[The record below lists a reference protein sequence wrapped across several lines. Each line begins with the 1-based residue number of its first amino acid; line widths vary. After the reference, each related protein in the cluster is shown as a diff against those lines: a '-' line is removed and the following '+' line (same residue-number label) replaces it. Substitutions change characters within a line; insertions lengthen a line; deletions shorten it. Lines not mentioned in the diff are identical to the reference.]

1 MNHTELPTLLKS
13 LLQEESI
20 RKMAQEQGAVKRNR
34 DFDPFLLVSILL
46 LGFRQS
52 RDRSLASLCRLYSQ
66 ETDKPLSES
75 SLRERFNPGLEAFF
89 HALYLHLAGKI
100 CSGFQTQGLL
110 TKFQDV
116 FISDSTIVALQDSLQ
131 KLFPGVSTKA
141 GLKIHLMLS
150 AQACSPAQVKL
161 GAASRSDHR
170 QLVVKEWVRGKLL
183 LMDLG
188 YTSLA
193 LLSRIHKHGGYFV
206 ARVKEN
212 ANPKVLESGQLLS
225 EVLMAGKDGDH
236 GCEFKYK
243 TREYLGKKTQHTRQ
257 FRVVSLWN
265 PNKQAWMRYVT
276 NLSAKE
282 FSGQEV
288 GVLCDAVHCCKGSR
302 CRQQQWHRARWLVE
316 LVFHELK
323 TGYGLDQFRVRNPHA
338 IKVLIYAALMTLLL
352 SRQVLLAFCRE
363 IKLNSVALGC
373 WWRMFCEA
381 VPKLLSALLRPH
393 DWNFEQE
400 KRLKRLWEKELR
412 RCSNKHMP
420 LLEQVDLGIFYEG
433 RLCRSL

>member
-1 MNHTELPTLLKS
+1 MNHTELPPLMKS
-13 LLQEESI
+13 LLQEEAI

-34 DFDPFLLVSILL
+34 NFDPFLLVSILL

-52 RDRSLASLCRLYSQ
+52 RDRSLASLCRLYAQ

-100 CSGFQTQGLL
+100 CSGFQSQGLL
-110 TKFQDV
+110 NKFQDV
-116 FISDSTIVALQDSLQ
+116 LISDSTIVTLQDSLE

-150 AQACSPAQVKL
+150 ANACSPAQVKL

-170 QLVVKEWVRGKLL
+170 QLVVTEWARGKLI

-193 LLSRIHKHGGYFV
+193 LLKRIHKHGGYFV

-212 ANPKVLESGQLLS
+212 ADPKVIESGQPLS
-225 EVLMAGKDGDH
+225 QVLMVGKDGDH
-236 GCEFKYK
+236 DCEFQYK
-243 TREYLGKKTQHTRQ
+243 TRVYLGKKTQHTCQ

-265 PNKQAWMRYVT
+265 PHKQAWMRYVT
-276 NLSAKE
+276 NLSDKE
-282 FSGQEV
+282 FSAQEV
-288 GVLCDAVHCCKGSR
+288 GVLY
-302 CRQQQWHRARWLVE
+302 RARWLVE

-363 IKLNSVALGC
+363 IKLSSVALGC
-373 WWRMFCEA
+373 WWRISC
-381 VPKLLSALLRPH
+381 PLLSR
-393 DWNFEQE
+393 Q
-400 KRLKRLWEKELR
+400 KIMRLFVAPESKPDPEWHTRVTSDAVW
-412 RCSNKHMP
+412 C
-420 LLEQVDLGIFYEG
+420 
-433 RLCRSL
+433 CRIRNIA